1 MRKCRL
7 ALPDGRLSLRELVLS
22 EEHGERRTEREL
34 AGEDE
39 RRAVLAERFGVVL

>member
-1 MRKCRL
+1 MRIGT
-7 ALPDGRLSLRELVLS
+7 PDGRLTLRELVLS

-39 RRAVLAERFGVVL
+39 WRAVLAERFGVVL